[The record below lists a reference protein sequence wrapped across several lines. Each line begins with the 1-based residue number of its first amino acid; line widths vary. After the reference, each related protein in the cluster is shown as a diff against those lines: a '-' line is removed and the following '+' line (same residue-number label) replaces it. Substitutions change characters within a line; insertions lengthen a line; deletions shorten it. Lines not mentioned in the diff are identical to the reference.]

1 MAADNSTGYHPLT
14 ANECRYLKEGFVADA
29 QCPGLRLVANK
40 TGQKRWVYRRQ
51 EGGKLKQETFGYYPK
66 LSLTEAREQW
76 QDLRG
81 KRNRGEAITEAPEY
95 TVKALC
101 LDYIKGY
108 AQKLKRSWKE
118 DERQLWLDIVPVW
131 GERQASS
138 ITRPE
143 VISHIEAV
151 ATRGDRVAM
160 LLLAVCRKVWNYA
173 LPRDNDVIGNPFAR
187 LKVIK
192 GVCMD
197 VDERVRVEER
207 PARCLINGRDERE
220 LQVFLAKLPTA
231 PMHQDTR
238 DILLMQL
245 LTACRKG
252 EVCEMH
258 WEDINLQ
265 SGVWTIPPE
274 KTKNK
279 VEHRV
284 MLPKQALALLKG
296 REGREGFVFASRSNV
311 GHIRGDSVNQTV
323 TFCLSHFGIKPWVPH
338 TLRHTAITGLSMQGC
353 PEVVIARI
361 ANHKR
366 SSITSRYDHNPH
378 DDEAREWLQRW
389 ADHLDG
395 ITADGEEVSHG

>member
-1 MAADNSTGYHPLT
+1 MADHDSTGYHPLT
-14 ANECRYLKEGFVADA
+14 ANECRYLKEGFLADA

-40 TGQKRWVYRRQ
+40 AGQKRWVYRRL
-51 EGGKLKQETFGYYPK
+51 EDGKLKQGTIGYYPR

-76 QDLRG
+76 QDMRG
-81 KRNRGEAITEAPEY
+81 KRNRGEVITEGPVY

-101 LDYIKGY
+101 SDYIKGY
-108 AQKLKRSWKE
+108 AQRLKRSWKE

-131 GERQASS
+131 GERQAST
-138 ITRPE
+138 ITRAE

-173 LPRDNDVIGNPFAR
+173 LPRDNDITGNPFAR
-187 LKVIK
+187 LKVNK

-197 VDERVRVEER
+197 VDERIRVEER
-207 PARCLINGRDERE
+207 PARCLINGRDESD
-220 LQVFLAKLPTA
+220 LQTFLAKLPTA

-238 DILLMQL
+238 DILLLQL

-252 EVCEMH
+252 EVCEMS
-258 WEDINLQ
+258 WEDIDLR
-265 SGVWTIPPE
+265 SHVWTIPPE

-284 MLPKQALALLKG
+284 MLPTQALTILKG
-296 REGREGFVFASRSNV
+296 RGGREGYVFASRSNV
-311 GHIRGDSVNQTV
+311 GHIRGDSINQTV
-323 TFCLSHFGIKPWVPH
+323 TACLEYFGIKPWVPH

-366 SSITSRYDHNPH
+366 STITSRYDHNPH

-389 ADHLDG
+389 ADHL
-395 ITADGEEVSHG
+395 EEVSHD